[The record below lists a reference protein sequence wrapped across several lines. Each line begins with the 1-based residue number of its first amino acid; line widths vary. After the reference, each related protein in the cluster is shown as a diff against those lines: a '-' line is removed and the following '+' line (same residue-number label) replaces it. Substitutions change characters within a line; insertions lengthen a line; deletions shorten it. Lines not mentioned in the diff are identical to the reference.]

1 MRPVLYGH
9 GVLYCIVIE
18 VDSQPDPDVAVW
30 ASLSGVS
37 RYLVVRFL
45 TTDHT
50 IEVYSGVVNLARA
63 IRKKHLDMGLHP
75 DEVAA

>member
-1 MRPVLYGH
+1 M
-9 GVLYCIVIE
+9 
-18 VDSQPDPDVAVW
+18 DSRPDPDVAVW